1 MGVSH
6 ARAPPRVKPKKRGP
20 VTFQTG
26 DVADDETGFHGE
38 ARSRE
43 KQNKFARLIKDNSA
57 RGFLIDDWTRG
68 PPFARAR
75 RAPNFVKDA
84 RAIA

>member
-1 MGVSH
+1 LAKWEKM
-6 ARAPPRVKPKKRGP
+6 
-20 VTFQTG
+20 VTRKVPTW
-26 DVADDETGFHGE
+26 E
-38 ARSRE
+38 
-43 KQNKFARLIKDNSA
+43 FARRIIVNSA
-57 RGFLIDDWTRG
+57 RGFLNDDLTRG